1 MQRLMSNS
9 HKISDGNKM
18 FDKAGDVD
26 DLSLHGKSEFEKKE
40 DAPIDVGDIDMMV
53 DAWNE

>member
-53 DAWNE
+53 DA